1 MIVNLKSAKT
11 HLSRLVE
18 TASQGEE
25 IWLTVR
31 GKPKAR
37 LCPLAEKPT
46 QTDTK
51 AWVHSLSDTR
61 AKYGQQQNP
70 AKSQELWDDL
80 RGE

>member
-1 MIVNLKSAKT
+1 MIVNLKSAKA

-18 TASQGEE
+18 TASKGEE

-46 QTDTK
+46 PTDTE
-51 AWVHSLSDTR
+51 AWVHSLSDAR
-61 AKYGQQQNP
+61 AKYGRQRNP
-70 AKSQELWDDL
+70 APSQELWDDV